1 MVNEVLS
8 NLIIVDGSGKGKIT
22 GKNGEKL
29 FLLWHW
35 SPQHIQ
41 HGQKINYK
49 KIFSGSIA
57 QIDLIGKE
65 WAGLVMSHKPQ
76 TTLKQARACA
86 GNWRM
91 GDQLCIYYIGKQR
104 LHYANKTWL
113 AQVPLH
119 YRLGHRHSV
128 THLVSLSLAG
138 TPARARTH
146 TVRPSGACQLQDT
159 SRRFE
164 Y

>member
-65 WAGLVMSHKPQ
+65 RAGLVMSHKPQ
-76 TTLKQARACA
+76 TTLSSNKPGHARET
-86 GNWRM
+86 GEW
-91 GDQLCIYYIGKQR
+91 
-104 LHYANKTWL
+104 
-113 AQVPLH
+113 
-119 YRLGHRHSV
+119 V
-128 THLVSLSLAG
+128 TNFAS
-138 TPARARTH
+138 TT
-146 TVRPSGACQLQDT
+146 
-159 SRRFE
+159 
-164 Y
+164 